1 INMDELLEHVKNTI
15 IKNEMD
21 DEIIILNVGGVKFET
36 TRSSLIAHPETTL
49 GKLFDPK
56 NAEPPKPIYPG
67 GNEYFIDRNGHAFYY
82 ILEYYRTGEILWD
95 DEMSKSKEFPVTKRA
110 IELEIEYFKI
120 PINSE
125 KRAARNLQ
133 QGVTVI
139 DKFCE
144 KLIPFINEAI
154 NRFISEVK
162 VGYSKDGGFSFC
174 EPFKNY
180 KDGEWF
186 LEFNKQAY
194 AFLNHEKVVSTIEKR
209 LKNYFPSI
217 KVTTEYG
224 IYGVLVVTDF
234 FDIDTI
240 VDSLE

>member
-1 INMDELLEHVKNTI
+1 MDELLEHVKNTI

-36 TRSSLIAHPETTL
+36 ARSSLVAHPETTL
-49 GKLFDPK
+49 GKLFDLK

-95 DEMSKSKEFPVTKRA
+95 DEISKSKEFPVTKRA

-125 KRAARNLQ
+125 KRAARNLH

-154 NRFISEVK
+154 NRFISKVEVEYWQN
-162 VGYSKDGGFSFC
+162 GTCCLCRPFS
-174 EPFKNY
+174 NY
-180 KDGEWF
+180 KDGQWF
-186 LEFNKQAY
+186 EEFSKQGY

-217 KVTTEYG
+217 KVKTEYG
-224 IYGVLVVTDF
+224 STGVLVVSDF
-234 FDIDTI
+234 FDFDTI